1 MVYHLNIFSVQ
12 PMEKQKFGI
21 TVKKEE
27 NFSEWYQQVITKGE
41 LLDYYDI
48 KGCYIM
54 RPSGQFIWKVL
65 REWFD
70 QQIQSLGV
78 QECYFPMLIPKK
90 ALEKEKTHI
99 DDFSPEVAWITQ
111 CGGETLQEPVAI
123 RPTSET
129 IMYPSFSKW
138 IQSHRDLPLKLN
150 QWCSVLR
157 WELKGT
163 MPFIRGKEFLWQEGH
178 TAHLNREEA
187 DKEVLDILELY
198 YQVFRDLLAVP
209 VIKGMKSEN
218 ERFAGADYTTSLE
231 AFIPDSGRGVQA
243 ATSHSLGTNF
253 SKIFDIKVYNDKK
266 DVSEKVKGLK
276 VTNTEGLNTS
286 YVDIKE
292 DSSHSFVF
300 QNSWG
305 ITTRSIGISVMIHSD
320 NKGLVL
326 PPKVAN
332 IQVVI
337 VPCGISAKTSP
348 EDKKMVMDTC
358 DSINKVLMNNSIR
371 SHCDLR
377 DHVSVG
383 YKFNHWEIRGIPLRL
398 EIGPRDIKKNE
409 VCVYLR
415 FNEEKK
421 QLKIEKIISEINY
434 LLGYVHERMFSKAKR
449 NLQDGIKHVENFEE
463 FLKELDNKKILMA
476 PWCNRNECEE
486 SIKKNSTKYDENNKV
501 ISTGAKSLCIPFESE
516 SVDDKKCVFCG
527 GKAVKYT
534 LFGRSY

>member
-1 MVYHLNIFSVQ
+1 
-12 PMEKQKFGI
+12 MEKQKFGI
-21 TVKKEE
+21 NAKKEE
-27 NFSEWYQQVITKGE
+27 NFSEWYQQVIVKGE

-54 RPSGQFIWKVL
+54 RPSGQFIWKVIK
-65 REWFD
+65 EWFD
-70 QQIQSLGV
+70 KEISKLGV

-157 WELKGT
+157 WELRGT

-178 TAHLNREEA
+178 TAHLNREDA
-187 DKEVLDILELY
+187 DKEVMDILELY
-198 YQVFRDLLAVP
+198 YRVFKDLLAVP

-253 SKIFDIKVYNDKK
+253 SKIFDIKIFNEKADDKK
-266 DVSEKVKGLK
+266 TVDKKISELK
-276 VTNTEGLNTS
+276 VLDGGKMNTS
-286 YVDIKE
+286 YVQTEE
-292 DSSHSFVF
+292 DSNHTFVF

-305 ITTRSIGISVMIHSD
+305 ITTRSIGIAVMIHSD

-332 IQVVI
+332 IQIVI

-348 EDKKMVMDTC
+348 EDRKMVMDTC
-358 DSINKVLMNNSIR
+358 ESINKVLVDNNIR
-371 SHCDLR
+371 SHFDTR
-377 DHVSVG
+377 DNVSAG

-398 EIGPRDIKKNE
+398 EIGPRDIKNNE
-409 VCVYLR
+409 VCVYIR
-415 FNEEKK
+415 FSGEKK
-421 QLKIEKIISEINY
+421 TLKIHKIASESKYLINC
-434 LLGYVHERMFSKAKR
+434 VHEEMYSKAKKR
-449 NLQDGIKHVENFEE
+449 LQEGIKHVETFEE
-463 FLKELDNKKILMA
+463 FLKELDNKKIIMA
-476 PWCNRNECEE
+476 PWCQNNECEE
-486 SIKKNSTKYDENNKV
+486 NIKKNSTKHDENNKV
-501 ISTGAKSLCIPFESE
+501 ISTGAKSLCIPFEAE
-516 SVDDKKCVFCG
+516 IIEKQQKCVCCG
-527 GKAVKYT
+527 EKAVKKT